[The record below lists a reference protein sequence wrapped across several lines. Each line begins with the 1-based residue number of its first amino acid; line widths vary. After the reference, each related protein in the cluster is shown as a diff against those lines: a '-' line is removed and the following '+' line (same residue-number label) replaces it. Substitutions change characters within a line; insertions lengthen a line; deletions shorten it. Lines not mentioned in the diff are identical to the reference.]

1 MMNTQNRNLT
11 NPEDPPVL
19 LDATQVERLYGLAE
33 SLSVREPDVAE
44 RLLNEINR
52 AAVVSPGDLPPKVV
66 SIGSSVTYHDET
78 SQSEKT
84 VTVVFPH
91 DADIASQR
99 ISVLTPIGAAL
110 IGLAEGSA
118 INWQTRNGEV
128 RKLMITRVTQPG
140 SDRA

>member
-1 MMNTQNRNLT
+1 MMNTQNQ
-11 NPEDPPVL
+11 NPKNTEDPPVL
-19 LDATQVERLYGLAE
+19 LDATQMERLYGMAE

-44 RLLNEINR
+44 QLLNELNR
-52 AAVVSPGDLPPKVV
+52 AAVVAPGDLPHGVV
-66 SIGSSVTYHDET
+66 TIGSSVTYFDET

-84 VTVVFPH
+84 VTVVLPT
-91 DADIASQR
+91 DANIASQR

-128 RKLMITRVTQPG
+128 RKLTITRVSPPG
-140 SDRA
+140 SDQV